1 MAEISTQFGRI
12 LVGGH
17 EGKLRTFDPLI
28 SALFRLGGERN
39 MRGVFLFF
47 KEHMEIS
54 EREKTI
60 LQISHLSVVVLEG
73 LVSSASICKSAK
85 KY

>member
-28 SALFRLGGERN
+28 SALFRPAGERN
-39 MRGVFLFF
+39 MRGVFLFL
-47 KEHMEIS
+47 KS
-54 EREKTI
+54 TWKYQREKK
-60 LQISHLSVVVLEG
+60 QP
-73 LVSSASICKSAK
+73 
-85 KY
+85 